1 MKALRTSEQGYIAA
15 NPSGIVSAK
24 GAAEA
29 SERDDFGQ
37 YSWLVI
43 QRSDRIFRFTA
54 TEFGL

>member
-37 YSWLVI
+37 YS
-43 QRSDRIFRFTA
+43 
-54 TEFGL
+54 